1 MDFKRYKT
9 VKRIGRDTIDENG
22 QQFLENE
29 CLNESTGVWCLVI
42 VEELVRGMWK
52 VTNIR
57 QLT

>member
-9 VKRIGRDTIDENG
+9 VKRIGGDTIDENG

>member
-1 MDFKRYKT
+1 MKRT
-9 VKRIGRDTIDENG
+9 GGDTIDENG